1 MSTLKLK
8 VNLLIWIWR
17 IWLSYQISF
26 FVFHI
31 LIFKNMTSFETTF
44 CLVLKKQKSKFNDY
58 KRVSNLSK
66 YIQHITMP
74 FLHLVCSKNILLTIP
89 DYHSNKTFSYYRKK
103 YRTSR
108 TFYWY
113 VLQQVFYGMS
123 LCFCYISNITSLK
136 CSCVWNQNI
145 W

>member
-31 LIFKNMTSFETTF
+31 LIFKNMTYFETAF

-66 YIQHITMP
+66 YICSILPCLFLILYVQKIFYLQYLIIIQIKHSHIIEKSIELAGHFIDTYCNRYSMEC
-74 FLHLVCSKNILLTIP
+74 HYV
-89 DYHSNKTFSYYRKK
+89 FSIYQ
-103 YRTSR
+103 T
-108 TFYWY
+108 
-113 VLQQVFYGMS
+113 
-123 LCFCYISNITSLK
+123 
-136 CSCVWNQNI
+136 
-145 W
+145 